1 MGGGGVQD
9 WAGTS
14 GRWQARDVID
24 GQYEVWEVHEQGG
37 MGLVYR
43 VLHRQW
49 GIFLAVKTPRP
60 ELLTTDG
67 FLDRFVAEAETWVSL
82 GLHPHVCAC
91 HYVRTLDGVPRVFSE
106 YVGGGSIADWIRD
119 GRLYEGDEA
128 AAQARIVDFV
138 IQLAWGLDHAHSRGL
153 VHQDVKPGN
162 VLVDLDGTVKVTDFG
177 LARAGAGTGARTGTD
192 RPDADRPDGTV
203 LVTHGGLTLPYASPE
218 QAAGERVGRRSD
230 IYSFAVSVLE
240 MFTGEVTWLAGPAA
254 EEALA
259 DHRAECAAG
268 GQNGLAMPEG
278 LAALLARCLRRDPA
292 RRPASLADV
301 AGVLTDLYEQ
311 LTGTP
316 YPRPVPTAAD
326 LRADELN
333 NRALSLLD
341 LGRSEEAE
349 RVFEA
354 SLAADP
360 RHLAATY
367 NLGLHQWRGGVLL
380 DDEFVARLEGVRAD
394 TGTDPWWARYL
405 LAQAHLERGDHD
417 SARPLVDE
425 MDRDRPG
432 ARETASLR
440 RALEAGRETAVR
452 TRPLPQRRGW
462 TRRRLSA
469 DGNAVL
475 VGGSDGRIRLWDL
488 TSWEYRHT
496 IDAHDQEIV
505 ALDIDA
511 AGRRAVSADADG
523 VVRQWDLE
531 EGRGLGPR
539 RPGVAGPRPQRVSEL
554 RLTPDARTAAAVLN
568 GRLVAWDFPDG
579 EWRRASDPAAQPE
592 EFTALELSADGSR
605 ALTLAGTN
613 GDDMVQAWEL
623 ATARCLW
630 RLPEK
635 RQVNAMAISA
645 DGRRAVL
652 AVIHGPRRHEIQVWD
667 IDRARLVRS
676 MTGPGWIVTT
686 LALSPD
692 GRFALAAVEEDR
704 RVRLWDLD
712 EGRCLRTFHGRRS
725 DYEGPLLSVG
735 DHSAVVVDEDDARWL
750 SWDPPGLFTA
760 TPALGRPRRQVDLDR
775 HDRWAAALLAAAEK
789 ALAAGRTPEALDL
802 VERARAVPGHAR
814 DPLAM
819 DLWRTL
825 GATTTRAGL
834 RSVGP
839 ARTFRALTP
848 VSSVA
853 MSAEGRIVCGAG
865 GGVVRLWDTTS
876 GKKIMEWEDD
886 GSGGVGLLA
895 GDRRVVASG
904 RRRIVMRSAP
914 QGHWPVQ
921 LDTDPPDGLRGRR
934 GIGVTGDRGTASVSA
949 SGLVL
954 AACMDTELRIW
965 DMGERRLVKT
975 LPGHGVQSNSVWLAP
990 DGRRAV
996 SAHFDGTLRVWD
1008 VDAGTHVAV
1017 PQPGAWVTSVCLS
1030 ADGRYVLNAG
1040 EHREGWDLWLTDVAA
1055 GAFVRGFGAARDD
1068 EEDRDEDGEDD
1079 EDDESREVWAARLS
1093 SDGRFAFSGD
1103 GAGNVHI
1110 WETAT
1115 GRRLR
1120 TLEGHA
1126 EEVQGLALTP
1136 DDRFLLSGGADGTL
1150 HQWELEWELAAPDEL
1165 AASPSDEQQEASR

>member
-1 MGGGGVQD
+1 MGGTGAMGGVQG
-9 WAGTS
+9 WTGAS
-14 GRWQARDVID
+14 GRWQVHDVID
-24 GQYEVWEVHEQGG
+24 GQYEVWGVHEQGG

-106 YVGGGSIADWIRD
+106 YVGGGSIADRIRE
-119 GRLYEGDEA
+119 GRLYEGGEA
-128 AAQARIVDFV
+128 AAQARIVDFA
-138 IQLAWGLDHAHSRGL
+138 IQLAWGLDHAHGRGL

-162 VLVDLDGTVKVTDFG
+162 VLVGLDGTVKVTDFG
-177 LARAGAGTGARTGTD
+177 LARAGKGHGFGTGTGSPTGVD
-192 RPDADRPDGTV
+192 RPGGTV
-203 LVTHGGLTLPYASPE
+203 LVTHGGLTLAYASPE

-259 DHRAECAAG
+259 EFRAQSASG
-268 GQNGLAMPEG
+268 GQHGRSVMPDVLAG
-278 LAALLARCLRRDPA
+278 LLARCLRQDPA

-301 AGVLTDLYEQ
+301 AGVLVDLYEQ

-316 YPRPVPTAAD
+316 YPRPVPTATD

-349 RVFEA
+349 RAFEE

-380 DDEFVARLEGVRAD
+380 DDEFIARLESLRAD

-405 LAQAHLERGDHD
+405 LAQVHLERGDHD
-417 SARPLVDE
+417 SARSLLDE
-425 MDRDRPG
+425 MDHDRPG
-432 ARETASLR
+432 ARESAALR
-440 RALEAGRETAVR
+440 RVLEAGRGTTVR
-452 TRPLPQRRGW
+452 TEALPGRGGW

-469 DGNAVL
+469 DGNTLLA
-475 VGGSDGRIRLWDL
+475 GGSDGRIRLGDL
-488 TSWEYRHT
+488 PSGECRH
-496 IDAHDQEIV
+496 ALEGHDKEIV

-523 VVRQWDLE
+523 VVRQWDLV
-531 EGRGLGPR
+531 EGRGIGLRG
-539 RPGVAGPRPQRVSEL
+539 PGVTGPRPHRVSEL

-579 EWRRASDPAAQPE
+579 RWYRASDPAVQTE

-605 ALTLAGTN
+605 ALTVAGART
-613 GDDMVQAWEL
+613 DTLDHMVQAWEL

-635 RQVNAMAISA
+635 RQVNAMALSA

-652 AVIHGPRRHEIQVWD
+652 AVIAGPRRHEIQVWD
-667 IDRARLVRS
+667 IDRGRLVRS

-686 LALSPD
+686 LTLSPD

-704 RVRLWDLD
+704 RLRLWDLD
-712 EGRCLRTFHGRRS
+712 KGRCLRTFHGRRA
-725 DYEGPLLSVG
+725 DHRGPLISVG
-735 DHSAVVVDEDDARWL
+735 NHAAVVVDEDEARWL
-750 SWDPPGLFTA
+750 SWDPPGMFTA
-760 TPALGRPRRQVDLDR
+760 APALGRPRRQVDLDR
-775 HDRWAAALLAAAEK
+775 HGRWAAALLAAAEK

-802 VERARAVPGHAR
+802 VKRARVVPGHER
-814 DPLAM
+814 DPRAM

-825 GATTTRAGL
+825 GATAIRAGL
-834 RSVGP
+834 RSIGP
-839 ARTFRALTP
+839 VRTLRALTP

-853 MSAEGRIVCGAG
+853 VSADGRIACGAG
-865 GGVVRLWDTTS
+865 GGVVRLWDTAS
-876 GKKIMEWEDD
+876 GAQIVEWEDD
-886 GSGGVGLLA
+886 GSGGVGLP
-895 GDRRVVASG
+895 GGGRRVVASG
-904 RRRIVMRSAP
+904 RQKIVMRSAP
-914 QGHWPVQ
+914 AGHWPVR
-921 LDTDPPDGLRGRR
+921 LDTDPRDGLRGRR
-934 GIGVTGDRGTASVSA
+934 GVGVTGDRGTASVSA
-949 SGLVL
+949 AGLVL
-954 AACMDTELRIW
+954 AACMDTGLRMW
-965 DMGERRLVKT
+965 DITEGECVRT
-975 LPGHGVQSNSVWLAP
+975 LPGHGVQVNSVWLDP
-990 DGRRAV
+990 DARRAV
-996 SAHFDGTLRVWD
+996 SAHYDGSVRVWD
-1008 VDAGTHVAV
+1008 IDAGTHVTV
-1017 PQPGAWVTSVCLS
+1017 SQPGAWVSSVCLG

-1040 EHREGWDLWLTDVAA
+1040 EHEGWTLWLTDAVT
-1055 GAFVRGFGAARDD
+1055 GRFVRGFGEVRDD
-1068 EEDRDEDGEDD
+1068 EKAMD
-1079 EDDESREVWAARLS
+1079 EDDEPCEVWVARLS

-1103 GAGNVHI
+1103 GEGYVHI

-1115 GRRLR
+1115 GRRIR

-1126 EEVQGLALTP
+1126 EEVQDLALTP
-1136 DDRFLLSGGADGTL
+1136 DDRLLLSGSADGTV
-1150 HQWELEWELAAPDEL
+1150 HQWELDWELAASEG
-1165 AASPSDEQQEASR
+1165 EGEASR